1 MLLNNVDPEKW
12 YSVTEVSKLL
22 GPGPDRIRDWIYGG
36 YLQAF
41 IGPKTSKKRGRV
53 YRCALIKG
61 SEIIRF
67 VNAHMTVIQPNRK
80 LRLRAA

>member
-1 MLLNNVDPEKW
+1 V
-12 YSVTEVSKLL
+12 
-22 GPGPDRIRDWIYGG
+22 IWIYGG

-41 IGPKTSKKRGRV
+41 IGPKTTKKRGRV

-67 VNAHMTVIQPNRK
+67 VSALMTGLQPDKK
-80 LRLRAA
+80 LRMRAA